1 MYEGDNQFKITFH
14 RLASDVFANGYITV
28 DNAEM
33 DLGMGTF
40 GAVDK

>member
-1 MYEGDNQFKITFH
+1 MYEGENQFKITFH
-14 RLASDVFANGYITV
+14 RLVSDTYNNGYITV

-33 DLGMGTF
+33 DLAMGTF